1 MRCSNRSIPLLFS
14 KYHLDE
20 LTTGIEEGALAVS
33 RLACLLSPFC
43 YSFLCGVMSTTIK
56 KQTISKRSFL
66 APFIKHII
74 RENLKVWL
82 FSWLHAS

>member
-1 MRCSNRSIPLLFS
+1 
-14 KYHLDE
+14 
-20 LTTGIEEGALAVS
+20 
-33 RLACLLSPFC
+33 
-43 YSFLCGVMSTTIK
+43 MSTTIK